1 MIEVDVRG
9 FVCPVPLMR
18 TKKALES
25 GPAKIVVLA
34 DDGTAK
40 TNVTYLLQ
48 DEGYAVAV
56 TNDGDDYRIEG
67 NKQ

>member
-1 MIEVDVRG
+1 MVEVDVRG

-34 DDGTAK
+34 SDGTAK

-48 DEGYAVAV
+48 DEGYTVSV
-56 TNDGDDYRIEG
+56 TDDGDDYRIEG
-67 NKQ
+67 TK

>member
-1 MIEVDVRG
+1 MVEVDVRG

-25 GPAKIVVLA
+25 DPGKVVVLA
-34 DDGTAK
+34 SDGTAK

-48 DEGYAVAV
+48 DEGYAVTV
-56 TNDGDDYRIEG
+56 TEDGDDYRIEG
-67 NKQ
+67 TK

>member
-1 MIEVDVRG
+1 MVEVDVRG

-25 GPAKIVVLA
+25 EPTQIVVFA

-48 DEGYAVAV
+48 DEGYAVVV
-56 TNDGDDYRIEG
+56 TDDGDDYRIEG
-67 NKQ
+67 NK